1 MLSLHNV
8 IQLTNI
14 MFYYINDFKKYYL
27 VVEFIITICPNEM
40 CSTFWKQSALTEPE
54 ASLASSGNPATGG
67 GGGDLEPIQCVFFQ

>member
-27 VVEFIITICPNEM
+27 VVEFIISPFARMKCVVL
-40 CSTFWKQSALTEPE
+40 F
-54 ASLASSGNPATGG
+54 GNN
-67 GGGDLEPIQCVFFQ
+67 LH